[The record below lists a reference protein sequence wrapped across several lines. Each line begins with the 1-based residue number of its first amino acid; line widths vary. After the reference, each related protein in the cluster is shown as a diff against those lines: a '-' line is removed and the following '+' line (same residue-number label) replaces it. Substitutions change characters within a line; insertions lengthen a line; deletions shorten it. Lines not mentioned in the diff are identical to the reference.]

1 MLKRLFPTAAL
12 TLMSTT
18 ALGAG
23 PAWKRL
29 NAEQASASS
38 YLQSNWNKYD
48 ENYHPSYALDGNPK
62 TAWVEGVD
70 GNGEGQT
77 LSIPVSD
84 IKTARAVRLRIFNG
98 YQKSAALL
106 DANAAP
112 AEVTIVVRDA
122 GGDVVGTQQARLKKA
137 LGPQEIVV
145 AIEQGRGVA
154 SITLRV
160 DSTHPGRVYKDG
172 CLSDVEV
179 FVDSDVPYV
188 ETVEAQKRAALKAW
202 IRGRA
207 AAAKAFASIKP
218 GYPFA
223 ATHFKLSADIAW
235 QNEET
240 RVYVEAKDVWTDIA
254 GKQRL
259 DVQIKA
265 GKPSGIVA
273 DLFSPTEWASLVDVQ
288 GLAADQGL
296 RVATTWQRVDVS
308 HAHPLPDGFE
318 ELTGFL
324 PSLAAVA
331 SFFDLSSLTFFEA
344 QGEAGGSSR
353 SKTRGDSDWVRTWTT
368 TNARVSHH
376 ADHKTPRQVY
386 FSEHRVISEREVI
399 DETDHY
405 LLDFDEGGHLVRVR
419 RIGNGS
425 GSMFASVVDVDY
437 DAAGKVR
444 SLRQR
449 SVSGG
454 NGDEAEWDNNA
465 SVSTKSFSIV
475 AADHG

>member
-29 NAEQASASS
+29 YAEQASASS

-48 ENYHPSYALDGNPK
+48 DNYHPSYALDGNPK

-77 LSIPVSD
+77 LSIPLSD
-84 IKTARAVRLRIFNG
+84 VKAARAVRLRVFNG

-112 AEVTIVVRDA
+112 AELTILVRDA
-122 GGDVVGTQQARLKKA
+122 GGDVVGTQQASLKKA

-154 SITLRV
+154 SVTLRV

-179 FVDSDVPYV
+179 FVDSDVQYV
-188 ETVEAQKRAALKAW
+188 EAVEIRKQAALKAW
-202 IRGRA
+202 IGGRMK
-207 AAAKAFASIKP
+207 AAKAFAALKP

-223 ATHFKLSADIAW
+223 ATHFTPGADIAW

-240 RVYVEAKDVWTDIA
+240 RVYDEAKEVWSDIP

-259 DVQIKA
+259 DQQIKG
-265 GKPSGIVA
+265 GKATGIVA
-273 DLFSPTEWASLVDVQ
+273 DLFAPTEWASLVEVHS
-288 GLAADQGL
+288 LAADKGL
-296 RVATTWQRVDVS
+296 KVSSTWQRVDVS
-308 HAHPLPDGFE
+308 HTPPLPDGFD

-324 PSLAAVA
+324 PSLVAVA
-331 SFFDLSSLTFFEA
+331 SFFDLSSVTFFEA

-386 FSEHRVISEREVI
+386 FSEHRVISEREVVE
-399 DETDHY
+399 ETDHY
-405 LLDFDEGGHLVRVR
+405 LLDFDDVGHLVRVR
-419 RIGNGS
+419 RIGSGS
-425 GSMFASVVDVDY
+425 GYTFASIVDVDY
-437 DAAGKVR
+437 DAGGKVR

-454 NGDEAEWDNNA
+454 NGDEAVWDNNA
-465 SVSTKSFSIV
+465 SVSTKSVSIV
-475 AADHG
+475 AADNS